1 MIHDVCLC
9 PSVSLSVCLSACLPA
24 CKYAASMRI
33 NENQLFC
40 RVLLH
45 MAVFFASSP
54 MESYGCM
61 FVYEPMIFEAPDVN
75 MQCTAESKGTEW
87 NVTFNRVLLCAT
99 QLAAKCPS
107 MT

>member
-9 PSVSLSVCLSACLPA
+9 PSVSLSVCLP
-24 CKYAASMRI
+24 ASML
-33 NENQLFC
+33 QVCASMKTSCC

-87 NVTFNRVLLCAT
+87 NVTFNRVVLCAT
-99 QLAAKCPS
+99 QPAAKVQV
-107 MT
+107 